1 MEGMPTSTDELR
13 QQAVFQAGELYRI
26 YTKQLPKMQ
35 QQADA
40 KQMNGGRMAAMRTS
54 NQLMTEGKQVVKKTL
69 TQPTDD
75 KTSATLTTR
84 KPGNPPVDPRL
95 KKLFRSFIRQTNSQ
109 ETTDHLLIEIRN
121 RLRQSDQLRIEVIQ
135 MFRLMLSISDR
146 YGSPYAQEQAR
157 TFLRKE
163 IDAEE

>member
-1 MEGMPTSTDELR
+1 MRITKARLRQIIMEGMPTSTDELR
-13 QQAVFQAGELYRI
+13 QQAVFQAGELSRI

-75 KTSATLTTR
+75 KTSATLTSTSSFT
-84 KPGNPPVDPRL
+84 K
-95 KKLFRSFIRQTNSQ
+95 RS
-109 ETTDHLLIEIRN
+109 TTV
-121 RLRQSDQLRIEVIQ
+121 S
-135 MFRLMLSISDR
+135 
-146 YGSPYAQEQAR
+146 
-157 TFLRKE
+157 
-163 IDAEE
+163 